1 MAPGWNTSRDG
12 DPTTSLGICANDRSF
27 REEVFPKI
35 PPKPP
40 LVQLGAGPSHLIA
53 VNTTGRSG
61 CISDISEP
69 YYIKSKI
76 KIHINAALRVLH

>member
-1 MAPGWNTSRDG
+1 M
-12 DPTTSLGICANDRSF
+12 
-27 REEVFPKI
+27 
-35 PPKPP
+35 
-40 LVQLGAGPSHLIA
+40 VQLGAGPSHLIA
-53 VNTTGRSG
+53 VNTMGRSG